1 MPPLYETCES
11 KTWIAS
17 FVRIKMID
25 KTSKL
30 HAFLKMVS
38 LSGDLPV

>member
-1 MPPLYETCES
+1 MPPLYKTCKA
-11 KTWIAS
+11 KTWVAN
-17 FVRIKMID
+17 FVKIKMID

-30 HAFLKMVS
+30 DAFLKMVS